1 MVNNIVDNAL
11 TWKFHKGFVAYSII
25 ITKQQFKK
33 SSIGSTLPDVH
44 TKQCHSKAYCCKP
57 DMDKLHY
64 CSCHF
69 LVRLYTVE
77 PTFSVMFDFYGY
89 N

>member
-33 SSIGSTLPDVH
+33 SSICSTLPDVH

-57 DMDKLHY
+57 DMDKL
-64 CSCHF
+64 
-69 LVRLYTVE
+69 RLYTVE